1 MRNGGDHGNTAI
13 EESSAMEVK
22 VAGKEVE
29 MEAEMEAERGTE
41 IDEEIEVGMLKGT
54 VDDETARGTIEIEMI
69 GTGDE
74 TSGRKEMT
82 ADEEIIE
89 TDGALTRT
97 VSGPTTV
104 HVIVTMTTVITRA
117 ESSVMRNPVRL

>member
-22 VAGKEVE
+22 VAGKEV
-29 MEAEMEAERGTE
+29 EMEAERGTE

-54 VDDETARGTIEIEMI
+54 VDDETARGTIEIETI

-89 TDGALTRT
+89 TDGALT
-97 VSGPTTV
+97 
-104 HVIVTMTTVITRA
+104 
-117 ESSVMRNPVRL
+117 